1 MLQLAI
7 TLFDIVRLH
16 KGPDAIPHSRFLLA
30 VITALWLVAGMLMMA
45 ATPELDQR
53 DFVIGTFIGVI
64 GLCCYAAIIIASGRS
79 ARLMQAIMAFLGCGA
94 LISLLFIA
102 SDAVLTLLAGEPTA
116 GIVATLILLWSVPV
130 EGHIIS
136 RTIERHWYIGILIAV
151 AVFMLQMALY
161 SVFDPQLRT
170 SD

>member
-1 MLQLAI
+1 MLQLAS

-30 VITALWLVAGMLMMA
+30 VIAALWLAAGLLMTA
-45 ATPELDQR
+45 AAPELDQR

-64 GLCCYAAIIIASGRS
+64 GLGCYATIIVVSGRS
-79 ARLMQAIMAFLGCGA
+79 ARLLQALMAFLGCGA

-102 SDAVLTLLAGEPTA
+102 TDTVLTLLAGEPTA
-116 GIVATLILLWSVPV
+116 GVVATLVLLWSVPV

-151 AVFMLQMALY
+151 GVFMLQMALY
-161 SVFDPQLRT
+161 SFFDPQLRT
-170 SD
+170 ST